1 MSAGGGRCLRYRV
14 TGRVQGVFFRA
25 STEAQAR
32 RLQLTGWVR
41 NCGNGDVE
49 LVACGEPARLEQLER
64 WLWQGPPS
72 AQVSAV
78 QRQEWPWQ
86 DWTGFEVRR

>member
-1 MSAGGGRCLRYRV
+1 MTAGTGRCRQYRI

-32 RLQLTGWVR
+32 RLQLSGWVR
-41 NCGNGDVE
+41 NCENGDVE
-49 LVACGEPARLEQLER
+49 LVACGDPAGLEQLEQ

-78 QRQEWPWQ
+78 RRQELPWQ
-86 DWTGFEVRR
+86 NWNGFEVRR